1 MLLSADAKTNF
12 CFVSLYKEPREKII
26 ILLIYKLR
34 DLKRIQQTFISK
46 LCCKTK
52 IQFLFYKQHLIN
64 AHGNQPNQSNL
75 LLNQLFLTGFGEC
88 FLVAM

>member
-12 CFVSLYKEPREKII
+12 CFVSLYKEPREKNI

-46 LCCKTK
+46 LCSKTK
-52 IQFLFYKQHLIN
+52 I
-64 AHGNQPNQSNL
+64 
-75 LLNQLFLTGFGEC
+75 
-88 FLVAM
+88 